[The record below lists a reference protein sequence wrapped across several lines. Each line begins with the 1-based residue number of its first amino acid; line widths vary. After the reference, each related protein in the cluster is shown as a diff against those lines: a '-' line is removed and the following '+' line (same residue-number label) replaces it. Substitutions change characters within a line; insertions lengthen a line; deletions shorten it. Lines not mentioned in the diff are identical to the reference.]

1 MSISRRTL
9 FRNLGAAAIAGAAAP
24 ALRGLPIA
32 AAELVLPGN
41 AAPAPPL
48 VSTRNG
54 VSEPILLNLN
64 ENPYGPSEKV
74 LAILRDYSS
83 VGNRY
88 PHTEYDTLIDKLAAI
103 HRVKRE
109 QIVLGCGSSE
119 ILSMAATA
127 FLKNGKKLVQAA
139 PTCSSLGTLAQRVAV
154 EVTNVPLNKR
164 YEHDLPAMLVRAV
177 SSGPASTGFV
187 YIVNPNNP
195 TGTITPRKDIE
206 AFLAELPANIPVL
219 IDEAY
224 HHYVM
229 PNASYESFLDCPVN
243 DPRVIVS
250 RTFSKIYG
258 LAGMRIGYAIAAP
271 EVVKRLAAGFPVWSV
286 SGVSAH
292 AASAALDDVDY
303 VYLTVKRNT
312 DDRQE
317 FLNQV
322 NARMLRTID
331 SQTNFLM
338 VNPMR
343 PPHEVVDHFKKH
355 NILIGPEYPVLE
367 RYIRVSL
374 GTPTEMQEFW
384 RVWDLMPP
392 ATTMAM

>member
-1 MSISRRTL
+1 MRHRRTDLAYGRTFTSELSWGSLSPPRSVAVSISRRTL
-9 FRNLGAAAIAGAAAP
+9 FRNLGAAAIAGVAAP

-41 AAPAPPL
+41 TAPVPRLA
-48 VSTRNG
+48 STRSG

-127 FLKNGKKLVQAA
+127 LLKNGKKLVQAA
-139 PTCSSLGTLAQRVAV
+139 PTCSSLGTLAQRVTV

-219 IDEAY
+219 IDE
-224 HHYVM
+224 VLS
-229 PNASYESFLDCPVN
+229 PL
-243 DPRVIVS
+243 R
-250 RTFSKIYG
+250 
-258 LAGMRIGYAIAAP
+258 
-271 EVVKRLAAGFPVWSV
+271 
-286 SGVSAH
+286 H
-292 AASAALDDVDY
+292 A
-303 VYLTVKRNT
+303 
-312 DDRQE
+312 
-317 FLNQV
+317 
-322 NARMLRTID
+322 
-331 SQTNFLM
+331 
-338 VNPMR
+338 
-343 PPHEVVDHFKKH
+343 
-355 NILIGPEYPVLE
+355 
-367 RYIRVSL
+367 
-374 GTPTEMQEFW
+374 
-384 RVWDLMPP
+384 
-392 ATTMAM
+392 